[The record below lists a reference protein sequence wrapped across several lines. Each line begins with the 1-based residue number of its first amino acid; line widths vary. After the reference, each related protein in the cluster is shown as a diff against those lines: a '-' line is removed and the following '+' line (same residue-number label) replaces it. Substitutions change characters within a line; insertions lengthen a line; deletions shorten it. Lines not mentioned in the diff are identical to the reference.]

1 MNTDSYL
8 FENECRAIIGAAFEV
23 HNELGHGFL
32 ENVYQ
37 EALMIEFQEKG
48 IDYLKEKK
56 LLIRYKGHLL
66 DKYYVA
72 DFLCF
77 EKIIIEIK
85 ACESIKSEHVGQ
97 VLNYLKATQLQLAL
111 ILNFG
116 AKSVQIKRIVH

>member
-8 FENECRAIIGAAFEV
+8 YENECRAIIGAAFEV

-37 EALMIEFQEKG
+37 EALMFEFQERG
-48 IDYLKEKK
+48 IEFSKEKK
-56 LLIRYKGHLL
+56 LLIRYKGQLL

-85 ACESIKSEHVGQ
+85 ACDSIKSEHVGQ
-97 VLNYLKATQLQLAL
+97 GLNYLKATQLQLVL
-111 ILNFG
+111 ILKFG

>member
-37 EALMIEFQEKG
+37 EALMFEFQAKG
-48 IDYLKEKK
+48 IQFAKEQR

-72 DFLCF
+72 DFC
-77 EKIIIEIK
+77 
-85 ACESIKSEHVGQ
+85 
-97 VLNYLKATQLQLAL
+97 VLRKLLLK
-111 ILNFG
+111 
-116 AKSVQIKRIVH
+116 

>member
-37 EALMIEFQEKG
+37 EALMFEFQAKG
-48 IDYLKEKK
+48 IQYTKEQR

>member
-37 EALMIEFQEKG
+37 EALMFEFQAKG
-48 IDYLKEKK
+48 IQFAKEHR

-116 AKSVQIKRIVH
+116 AKSVQIMRIVH

>member
-8 FENECRAIIGAAFEV
+8 YEVECRAIIGAAFDV

-37 EALMIEFQEKG
+37 EALMFEFQEKG
-48 IDYLKEKK
+48 IQFLKEQR

-66 DKYYVA
+66 DKYYIA

-77 EKIIIEIK
+77 EKIIIEVK
-85 ACESIKSEHVGQ
+85 ACESIKTEHVGQ